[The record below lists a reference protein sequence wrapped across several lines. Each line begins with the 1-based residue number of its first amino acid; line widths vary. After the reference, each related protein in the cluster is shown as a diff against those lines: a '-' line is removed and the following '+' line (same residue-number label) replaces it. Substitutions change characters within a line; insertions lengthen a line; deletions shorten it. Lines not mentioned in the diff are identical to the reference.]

1 MSAVCVLEWG
11 AVFPVFGAQL
21 CQHPVRLRARA
32 SSYPSTLYQAVRR
45 AQAHYE
51 YTFRLGG
58 YLDFPLLP
66 FGLSS
71 PVSD

>member
-45 AQAHYE
+45 AQARYE